1 MKSAA
6 VHTSIDERPE
16 GRLATV
22 TVDYP
27 ERINILGSAAI
38 AALREAFEA
47 LADDTELRAVVLTG
61 AGDRAFIGGADIN
74 EMVELDAA
82 SAESFITALHEACQS
97 IRDCPVP
104 VIASIRGYCL
114 GAGLEVAAA
123 CDLRIATRDARF
135 GMPEV
140 RVGVPS
146 VIEAALLPPLIG
158 WGKTREL
165 LYTGAMIDAEQA
177 ARIGLV
183 ERVVAED
190 ELAKGVEGWLDDIM
204 SAGPAAIR
212 AQKRL
217 IREWERLTLDRS
229 IEAGI
234 GVFRAAF
241 EGPEPVEMMRAFIER
256 DR

>member
-1 MKSAA
+1 MNRAA
-6 VHTSIDERPE
+6 IHTSIDERPD

-27 ERINILGSAAI
+27 ARINILGRAAI

-47 LADDTELRAVVLTG
+47 LAADAELRAVVLTG
-61 AGDRAFIGGADIN
+61 AGDRAFIGGADVN
-74 EMVELDAA
+74 ELVELDPA

-140 RVGVPS
+140 QVGIPS

-158 WGKTREL
+158 WGRTREL

-190 ELAKGVEGWLDDIM
+190 ELAEGVEGWLDAIM

-234 GVFRAAF
+234 GVFREAF
-241 EGPEPVEMMRAFIER
+241 EGPEPVEMMRAFLDRER
-256 DR
+256 

>member
-6 VHTSIDERPE
+6 IHTSIDERPD

-27 ERINILGSAAI
+27 ERINILGRAAI

-47 LADDTELRAVVLTG
+47 LAGDAELRAVVLTG
-61 AGDRAFIGGADIN
+61 AGDRAFIGGADVN
-74 EMVELDAA
+74 ELVELDPA
-82 SAESFITALHEACQS
+82 SAESFITALHEACRA

-140 RVGVPS
+140 QVGIPS

-158 WGKTREL
+158 WGRTREL

-190 ELAKGVEGWLDDIM
+190 ELAEGVEGWLDAIM

-234 GVFRAAF
+234 GVFREAF
-241 EGPEPVEMMRAFIER
+241 EGPEPVAMMRAFPDR

>member
-1 MKSAA
+1 MKAAA
-6 VHTSIDERPE
+6 VHTSIDERPD

-27 ERINILGSAAI
+27 ERINILGRSAI

-47 LADDTELRAVVLTG
+47 LAGDAELRAVVLTG
-61 AGDRAFIGGADIN
+61 AGDRAFIGGADVN

-123 CDLRIATRDARF
+123 CDLRIATPDARF

-146 VIEAALLPPLIG
+146 VIEAALLPSLIG

-190 ELAKGVEGWLDDIM
+190 ELAEGVEGWLDDIM
-204 SAGPAAIR
+204 SAGPVAIR

-217 IREWERLTLDRS
+217 IREWERLALDRS

-234 GVFRAAF
+234 SVFREAF
-241 EGPEPVEMMRAFIER
+241 EGPEPVAMMRAFLDR